1 MNGNSTE
8 RAGRGCCFCL
18 PQASAASFSP
28 QSQDVPR
35 RLYMSCPVI
44 DTLLLFV
51 GSIFKYSADL
61 EPWCTLECTEHSL
74 AGEEA
79 RHSIWDLTL
88 HSVGVEVNIPRPP
101 WGFEKGKW

>member
-1 MNGNSTE
+1 MGW
-8 RAGRGCCFCL
+8 
-18 PQASAASFSP
+18 
-28 QSQDVPR
+28 
-35 RLYMSCPVI
+35 PVI
-44 DTLLLFV
+44 DTPLLCI

-61 EPWCTLECTEHSL
+61 EPRCTLEGPESGL

-79 RHSIWDLTL
+79 LHSIWDPTL

>member
-8 RAGRGCCFCL
+8 RGGGPSCCL
-18 PQASAASFSP
+18 LQATAANVSPHVSP
-28 QSQDVPR
+28 QSQDVPC

-44 DTLLLFV
+44 DILLLFV

-74 AGEEA
+74 AGGRGSSA
-79 RHSIWDLTL
+79 LNLGSDFTFCRSGSQYSQTSLGL
-88 HSVGVEVNIPRPP
+88 
-101 WGFEKGKW
+101 